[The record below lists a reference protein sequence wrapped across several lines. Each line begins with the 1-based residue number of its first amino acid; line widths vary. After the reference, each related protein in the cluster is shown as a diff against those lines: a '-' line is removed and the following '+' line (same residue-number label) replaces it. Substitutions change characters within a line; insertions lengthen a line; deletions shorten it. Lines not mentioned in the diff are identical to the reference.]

1 MPLSETNK
9 QQSQSIEDLIAQLD
23 APQGGAATANG
34 ANGDHGS
41 NHFENV
47 SQNAG
52 AGANNNSR
60 KLLKGKRMNSNG
72 GGSSP
77 SSNSNLSNTT
87 TPTNPTSNP
96 NHRGATS
103 ASSFVKT
110 PSFGQ
115 NSEPLLSKNIIM
127 SKKYSKHLVTAR
139 NKGTHKMVSGKHS
152 WGAPGC
158 ELVEDVLD
166 SKDPNY
172 DSEDGGNVVMVCVEN
187 SDGGGGNKSDNAKR
201 GVRAAAEDD
210 DDDDDESPNEN
221 LKELDVDDLE
231 REIKLV
237 ILEYFQNGDTIE
249 VIDHLKCYKFN
260 RIKSLLISYL
270 IQIALEHNNTC
281 KELTSRL
288 LRDLKIELFA
298 EKDFVSGFDNLLKNI
313 NDLTLDN
320 PDAPESIGRFIARS
334 IADKVVTKAY
344 LDRFFSSEESYDK
357 SLPDLANDKV
367 QKAVESARLLVN
379 MNDHLFQL
387 SHTWGNKG
395 GFLAVKELSD
405 KISELIQEYHDSG
418 DVEEAIRCLKELN
431 VPHFHHEFVY
441 ETLDFSLQKAS
452 DHSIELFTT
461 LLKRLCETVVITY
474 DQLKMGF
481 NRLFAVLPDISL
493 DVPNANAILDKILNK
508 GHAKGFVSEDI
519 MEMAPNRSR
528 KRFVSEGDGGRI
540 KEENGH

>member
-23 APQGGAATANG
+23 APQSGSS
-34 ANGDHGS
+34 GDNS

-47 SQNAG
+47 SNSAG
-52 AGANNNSR
+52 AAGSGTGGNR
-60 KLLKGKRMNSNG
+60 KLLKGKRMNSNN

-77 SSNSNLSNTT
+77 SSLSNTT
-87 TPTNPTSNP
+87 TPTNPTTNP
-96 NHRGATS
+96 NRGPT
-103 ASSFVKT
+103 SSFVKT

-127 SKKYSKHLVTAR
+127 SKKYSKHLVVAR
-139 NKGTHKMVSGKHS
+139 NKGTHKGGVSGKHS

-187 SDGGGGNKSDNAKR
+187 SDGGNKSDSKR
-201 GVRAAAEDD
+201 GGGGMRATE
-210 DDDDDESPNEN
+210 DDDDESPNEN

-320 PDAPESIGRFIARS
+320 PDAPE
-334 IADKVVTKAY
+334 V
-344 LDRFFSSEESYDK
+344 
-357 SLPDLANDKV
+357 
-367 QKAVESARLLVN
+367 RLLARP
-379 MNDHLFQL
+379 
-387 SHTWGNKG
+387 SSCS
-395 GFLAVKELSD
+395 FLLGQV
-405 KISELIQEYHDSG
+405 
-418 DVEEAIRCLKELN
+418 C
-431 VPHFHHEFVY
+431 
-441 ETLDFSLQKAS
+441 
-452 DHSIELFTT
+452 SIF
-461 LLKRLCETVVITY
+461 Y
-474 DQLKMGF
+474 AFFFF
-481 NRLFAVLPDISL
+481 NSQ
-493 DVPNANAILDKILNK
+493 
-508 GHAKGFVSEDI
+508 
-519 MEMAPNRSR
+519 
-528 KRFVSEGDGGRI
+528 
-540 KEENGH
+540 